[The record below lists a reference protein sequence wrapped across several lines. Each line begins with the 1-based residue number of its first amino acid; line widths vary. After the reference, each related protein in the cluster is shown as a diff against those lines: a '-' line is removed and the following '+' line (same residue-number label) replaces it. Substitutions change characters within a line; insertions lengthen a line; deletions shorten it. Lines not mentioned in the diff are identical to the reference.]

1 MESQNNELTQTDL
14 LNASIVFS
22 QAISLMLEDG
32 QGIIVDI
39 TPEMGI
45 VLPEETDKVAV
56 FKFNNAVHIQKY
68 DGDLDAGTAVSI
80 NEPEQETQET
90 QE

>member
-39 TPEMGI
+39 TPEMGNL
-45 VLPEETDKVAV
+45 VLQELREPC
-56 FKFNNAVHIQKY
+56 FLIQNS
-68 DGDLDAGTAVSI
+68 LI
-80 NEPEQETQET
+80 
-90 QE
+90 